1 MKLADSVL
9 KGPGN
14 WKMGW
19 NAIHFSQI
27 SNKKEKIEKW
37 IRNQEVS
44 IVTRRGLDFGIGWQD
59 TTVFLV
65 KQSIFNLSKYH
76 FDDMSPW

>member
-19 NAIHFSQI
+19 NAVHFSKI
-27 SNKKEKIEKW
+27 SNKKEKIEK
-37 IRNQEVS
+37 
-44 IVTRRGLDFGIGWQD
+44 
-59 TTVFLV
+59 
-65 KQSIFNLSKYH
+65 
-76 FDDMSPW
+76 